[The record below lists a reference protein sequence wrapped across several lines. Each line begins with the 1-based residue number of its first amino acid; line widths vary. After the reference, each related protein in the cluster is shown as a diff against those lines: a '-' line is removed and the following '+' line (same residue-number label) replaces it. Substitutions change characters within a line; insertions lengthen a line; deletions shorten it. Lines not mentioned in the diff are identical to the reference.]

1 MGAER
6 CGAQES
12 YEVGT
17 ALLPRDCLHVCIK
30 LSVKLD
36 KKPESNLLPPSQPPT
51 SRSLRR
57 ESAE

>member
-30 LSVKLD
+30 LSVKMD
-36 KKPESNLLPPSQPPT
+36 KKPESNLLPPSQAPT
-51 SRSLRR
+51 R
-57 ESAE
+57 